1 MIPAG
6 GRSGFIVETDPL
18 PLTYTAVEI
27 KLSPDIL
34 LF

>member
-1 MIPAG
+1 MIPVEERG
-6 GRSGFIVETDPL
+6 GFIVETDPL